1 MKEEKIT
8 ETIDLT
14 KKLEEAKE
22 DIDKIN
28 KFLEDVSTYHDK
40 ADKLYNELNNK
51 NEYATY
57 VFILRKTKNMFG
69 NISFNQLSYHNKRE
83 VMKMFKEAISMYMAK
98 ELVDN
103 TKEEKQG
110 NK

>member
-1 MKEEKIT
+1 MREEKT
-8 ETIDLT
+8 TGTIDLA

-40 ADKLYNELNNK
+40 ADKIYNELNSK
-51 NEYATY
+51 VEYFPY
-57 VFILRKTKNMFG
+57 VFALRETKNMFG
-69 NISFNQLSYHNKRE
+69 NIPFNQLSYHNKRE

-98 ELVDN
+98 ELVDK

-110 NK
+110 KK